1 MTTQSAVISDY
12 KNNAFLKKNTRL
24 RSYKMNID
32 YLLQKASNDERLTRA
47 ELVRLLEFPCDSFE
61 SYRMMSLANETAK
74 RLTDNTAEVHGQFSL
89 NLSPCGCNC
98 KFCSFAGINKIF
110 TKSSELS
117 AEEAVANARLFER
130 NGANSVFVMTTAGYP
145 LEKFLEISAEIRKN
159 LKKETVLIANVGD
172 QTIDQAKRI
181 KDAGYHGVYHALR
194 MREGTDTGINPEKRK
209 TSINNFIE
217 AGLKVGT
224 CIEPIGPEHTNEEIA
239 DMIIYTGSFNAAFS
253 GAMRRIT
260 IPGGA
265 LEKYG
270 MISELRMAQ
279 IVAVT
284 RLGIPHSIKG
294 NCTHEPCTL
303 GAIAGANLFWA
314 EIGANPRDT
323 VENTEN
329 GRGDTVDHCKK
340 LFRESEWNVSDR
352 PSQFF

>member
-1 MTTQSAVISDY
+1 
-12 KNNAFLKKNTRL
+12 
-24 RSYKMNID
+24 MNID
-32 YLLQKASNDERLTRA
+32 YLLQKASNDERLTID
-47 ELVRLLEFPCDSFE
+47 ELVSLLKLPSDSPE
-61 SYRMMSLANETAK
+61 SYRIMSQANSIA
-74 RLTDNTAEVHGQFSL
+74 RSLTGNTAEVHGQYSL

-110 TKSSELS
+110 DKASEIS
-117 AEEAVANARLFER
+117 ADEAVAAAKLFET

-145 LEKFLEISAEIRKN
+145 LGKFLEISKEIRKN
-159 LKKETVLIANVGD
+159 LKNETVLIANVGD
-172 QTIDQAKRI
+172 QNLEQAQKI
-181 KDAGYHGVYHALR
+181 KDAGYQGVYHALR
-194 MREGTDTGINPEKRK
+194 MREGTDTGIDPEKRK
-209 TSINNFIE
+209 TSIRNFID

-239 DMIIYTGSFNAAFS
+239 EMIIYTGSFPATFS

-265 LEKYG
+265 LEKFG

-284 RLGIPHSIKG
+284 RLGIPHSTKG

-340 LFRESEWNVSDR
+340 LFRESEWNVTDR
-352 PSQFF
+352 PSMFYA